1 MLAQP
6 VANFR
11 AGDVASKFLA
21 RGQRAAVMIATHA
34 HVRLLRRTE
43 EAKISFAPLG
53 KVETSPVYSTSKLG
67 CPIDGAVFASAAFE
81 LSPDQVESQASGV
94 QLRAKP
100 TAP

>member
-34 HVRLLRRTE
+34 HVRLLRRT
-43 EAKISFAPLG
+43 
-53 KVETSPVYSTSKLG
+53 ETSPVYSTSKLG